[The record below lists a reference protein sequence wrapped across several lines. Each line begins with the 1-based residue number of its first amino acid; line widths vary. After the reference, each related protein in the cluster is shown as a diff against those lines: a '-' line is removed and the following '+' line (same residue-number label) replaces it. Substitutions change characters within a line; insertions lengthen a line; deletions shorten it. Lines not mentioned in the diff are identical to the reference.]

1 MFLEMGGQTLDKKYI
16 SGFVVSGI
24 SLSPNTD
31 EKEACVLA
39 AEELRRAGINPARI
53 HFSIYKQSVDA
64 RKKNDIKLVYSV
76 AARLEAPLAIKM
88 PSGRKYRISPI
99 SDEKLDIKRG
109 TEKSAN
115 RPLIV
120 GMGPAGL
127 FCALLL
133 AENGYSPI
141 IIDRGDAVC
150 ERLKK
155 YERFCKLGVL
165 DTESNIQFGAGG
177 AGTFSDGKLL
187 TRINDPKINYVLRR
201 FCDFGAPEDILTAAK
216 PHIGTDLLLGT
227 VDNMLCEIERLGG
240 SVMYRTRLDGITENA
255 DGSVSAHTS
264 RGDVLCSSIV
274 LATGHSARDTY
285 KMLLDRGYIIEAKSF
300 SVGVRIEHLRED
312 IDKAL
317 YGDMAGHPRLGKGE
331 YHLSDTTGDRG
342 VYTFCMCPG
351 GEIVAAASEEGGV
364 VVNGMSR
371 RARNGRNSNSAIAVS
386 VRKTDF
392 DDTPMGAIE
401 FQRRIERK
409 AFACGGGDYYA
420 PIQTVGDFLNGRV
433 GGEPTRVLPTY
444 RDGFVRTADMNEI
457 LPEFVCRE
465 LRMGIRSFD
474 RKING
479 FASDSALLT
488 GAETRTSAPVRIMRN
503 EEFIA
508 VGKKSVYPC
517 GEGAG
522 YAGGITSAAIDGIR
536 VALKIMERFAP
547 DI

>member
-1 MFLEMGGQTLDKKYI
+1 MEKNNI
-16 SGFVVSGI
+16 SGLIISGI
-24 SLSPNTD
+24 SLSPDAD
-31 EKEACVLA
+31 EKEACVIA
-39 AEELRRAGINPARI
+39 ADELKRAGLNPARI
-53 HFSIYKQSVDA
+53 RFNIYKYSVDA

-76 AARLEAPLAIKM
+76 AARFEKPLNIKV
-88 PSGRKYRISPI
+88 PNGKKYRIAPI
-99 SDEKLDIKRG
+99 SDEELDVKYGKEQI
-109 TEKSAN
+109 SH
-115 RPLIV
+115 RPLVV

-133 AENGYSPI
+133 AENGYEPI
-141 IIDRGDAVC
+141 IIDRGDAV
-150 ERLKK
+150 EDRVKA
-155 YERFCKLGVL
+155 YENFCKFGIL
-165 DTESNIQFGAGG
+165 DADSNIQFGAGG

-187 TRINDPKINYVLRR
+187 TRINDPKISYVLRR
-201 FCDFGAPEDILTAAK
+201 FCDFGAPKEILTAAK

-255 DGSVSAHTS
+255 DGSVLAHTS
-264 RGDVLCSSIV
+264 RGDMLCSSVV

-285 KMLLDRGYIIEAKSF
+285 KMLLESGYMIEAKSF

-364 VVNGMSR
+364 VVNGMSCN
-371 RARNGRNSNSAIAVS
+371 ARDGKNSNSAIAVS
-386 VRKTDF
+386 VRQSDY
-392 DDTPMGAIE
+392 DGTPMGAIE
-401 FQRRIERK
+401 FQRAIERK
-409 AFACGGGDYYA
+409 AFVCGGGDYYA
-420 PIQTVGDFLNGRV
+420 PVQTVGDFLSDKSGTQ
-433 GGEPTRVLPTY
+433 PTRVLPTY
-444 RDGFVRTADMNEI
+444 RGGYVRTADMNDI
-457 LPEFVCRE
+457 LPEFVCNE
-465 LRMGIRSFD
+465 LKKGIRSFN

-479 FASDSALLT
+479 FSSDTAVLT

-503 EEFIA
+503 DEFVA
-508 VGKKSVYPC
+508 VGRKAIYPC

-547 DI
+547 KF

>member
-1 MFLEMGGQTLDKKYI
+1 MDKKNI
-16 SGFVVSGI
+16 SGLIVSGI
-24 SLSPNTD
+24 SLSPDT
-31 EKEACVLA
+31 EESEACAFA
-39 AEELRRAGINPARI
+39 AQELKRAGISPARLR
-53 HFSIYKQSVDA
+53 FSIYKSSVDA

-76 AARLEAPLAIKM
+76 AARFERPVNIAV
-88 PSGRKYRISPI
+88 PSGKRYRIAPI
-99 SDEKLDIKRG
+99 SDETLEIKYG
-109 TEKSAN
+109 AEQSKC
-115 RPLIV
+115 RPLVV

-133 AENGYSPI
+133 AENGYAPI
-141 IIDRGDAVC
+141 IIDRGDNVADRV
-150 ERLKK
+150 KK
-155 YERFCKLGVL
+155 YESFCKFGIL

-187 TRINDPKINYVLRR
+187 TRINDPKIGYVLKR
-201 FCDFGAPEDILTAAK
+201 FCDFGAPSDIMTAAK

-240 SVMYRTRLDGITENA
+240 KVMYRTRFDGITENS
-255 DGSVSAHTS
+255 DGSATAHTS
-264 RGDVLCSSIV
+264 RGDIACSSVVI
-274 LATGHSARDTY
+274 ATGHSSRDTY
-285 KMLLDRGYIIEAKSF
+285 KMLLENGYIIEAKSF

-371 RARNGRNSNSAIAVS
+371 RARDGKNSNSAVAVS
-386 VRKTDF
+386 VRQSDY
-392 DDTPMGAIE
+392 DGTPMGAIE
-401 FQRRIERK
+401 FQRAIERK
-409 AFACGGGDYYA
+409 AFVCGGEDYYA
-420 PIQTVGDFLNGRV
+420 PVQTVGDFLSEKSGSA
-433 GGEPTRVLPTY
+433 PTRVLPTY
-444 RDGFVRTADMNEI
+444 RDGRVRTADMNDI
-457 LPEFVCRE
+457 LPDFVCKE
-465 LRMGIRSFD
+465 LKLGLRSFD

-479 FASDSALLT
+479 FASDSAVLT
-488 GAETRTSAPVRIMRN
+488 GVETRTSAPVRIMRN
-503 EEFIA
+503 DELIA
-508 VGKKSVYPC
+508 IGKRTVYPC

-547 DI
+547 EI

>member
-1 MFLEMGGQTLDKKYI
+1 MEKNKI
-16 SGFVVSGI
+16 NGFIISGI
-24 SLSPNTD
+24 SLSPDAD
-31 EKEACVLA
+31 ESEACAIA
-39 AEELRRAGINPARI
+39 ARELKRAGISLSGVSL
-53 HFSIYKQSVDA
+53 SIYKASVDA
-64 RKKNDIKLVYSV
+64 RRKNEIKLVYSV
-76 AARLEAPLAIKM
+76 AARFDTPINTTV
-88 PSGRKYRISPI
+88 PSGKKYRISAI
-99 SDEKLDIKRG
+99 SDESLDITYG
-109 TEKSAN
+109 TEPKKG
-115 RPLIV
+115 RPLVV

-133 AENGYSPI
+133 AENGYAPI
-141 IIDRGDAVC
+141 IIDRGDCVSD
-150 ERLKK
+150 RVKS
-155 YERFCKLGVL
+155 YERFCNLGIL

-187 TRINDPKINYVLRR
+187 TRINDPKIGYVLRR
-201 FCDFGAPEDILTAAK
+201 FCDFGAPSDIMTAAK

-255 DGSVSAHTS
+255 DGSISAHTTS
-264 RGDVLCSSIV
+264 GDIACSSVV
-274 LATGHSARDTY
+274 LATGHSSRDTY
-285 KMLLDRGYIIEAKSF
+285 KMLLEQGYLIEAKSF

-331 YHLSDTTGDRG
+331 YHLSDTTGERG

-371 RARNGRNSNSAIAVS
+371 RARDGKNSNSAVAVS
-386 VRKTDF
+386 VRQSDY
-392 DDTPMGAIE
+392 DGTPMGAIE
-401 FQRRIERK
+401 FQRAIEGR
-409 AFACGGGDYYA
+409 AFVCGGGDYYA
-420 PIQTVGDFLNGRV
+420 PMQTVGDFLSGKS
-433 GGEPTRVLPTY
+433 GGTPTRVLPTY
-444 RDGFVRTADMNEI
+444 RDGRVRTADMNDI
-457 LPEFVCRE
+457 LPKFICSE
-465 LRMGIRSFD
+465 LKAGLRSFD

-479 FASDSALLT
+479 FAADHAILT
-488 GAETRTSAPVRIMRN
+488 GVETRTSAPVRIMRN
-503 EEFIA
+503 DELLA
-508 VGKKSVYPC
+508 VGRRAVYPC

-547 DI
+547 DSLGCF